1 MKVAERL
8 LFRNQWISLLN
19 DFADLVADKEYVK
32 IKYNDW
38 RALAKPVASYVGLEL
53 CSGLDGV
60 PNIFIQHGTHNPIML
75 KANDGSLGN
84 FLFNN
89 IFSKEEQ
96 TMAYGYDSTKAVSTA
111 SSSSTVSALD
121 LKADYNGTHVS
132 DNSTTTL
139 TDTVTIAG
147 DFISTSNKTYQ
158 LNIDGYGNTQVDNGT
173 TWSNIGTTDSIGIA
187 DRTDELANKI
197 DQRPTFNDVNKMIDD
212 KMKEKENVNM
222 KGFNFDFGPCG
233 NTVRLSMYGM
243 AIQNISGEWVSYN
256 PDSHEII
263 NVDVF
268 SMADGGKYIY
278 KMPVAIADVKIG
290 DIVIHNRVPM
300 FVTAVNENGTFD
312 VIDVRAGET
321 KTVIPTRSPFGFN
334 FMTKIVS
341 LFNDLIPPDK
351 NNPFGNMWMF
361 AMLSDDKS
369 FDIKDMIMISMMT
382 GKNNLIGDMN
392 PMMLMLMMDD
402 NSEKNDWLMPLMLM
416 NQSHTY

>member
-1 MKVAERL
+1 MKEVAERL
-8 LFRNQWISLLN
+8 FSRNQWLIVIN
-19 DFADLVADKEYVK
+19 DFANLVADKEYVK
-32 IKYNDW
+32 INSNDW
-38 RALAKPVASYVGLEL
+38 HTLSKTMASKVGLEL
-53 CSGLDGV
+53 CSGLSGV
-60 PNIFIQHGTHNPIML
+60 PTIFIQAGAHETIRL
-75 KANDGSLGN
+75 EANDNSLGD

-89 IFSKEEQ
+89 IFNKEEQ
-96 TMAYGYDSTKAVSTA
+96 AMAYGNAVSTCGA
-111 SSSSTVSALD
+111 VSA
-121 LKADYNGTHVS
+121 A
-132 DNSTTTL
+132 TL
-139 TDTVTIAG
+139 T
-147 DFISTSNKTYQ
+147 
-158 LNIDGYGNTQVDNGT
+158 NTGT
-173 TWSNIGTTDSIGIA
+173 TGIV
-187 DRTDELANKI
+187 DRTDELADKI
-197 DQRPTFNDVNKMIDD
+197 NQCPTFNDVNEMINN

-290 DIVIHNRVPM
+290 DIVIHSRVPM

-341 LFNDLIPPDK
+341 LFSGLTTPDK
-351 NNPFGNMWMF
+351 
-361 AMLSDDKS
+361 LS
-369 FDIKDMIMISMMT
+369 
-382 GKNNLIGDMN
+382 LI
-392 PMMLMLMMDD
+392 
-402 NSEKNDWLMPLMLM
+402 
-416 NQSHTY
+416 HI

>member
-1 MKVAERL
+1 MKVAKRL
-8 LFRNQWISLLN
+8 FSRDQWLSLLN

-32 IKYNDW
+32 INSNDW
-38 RALAKPVASYVGLEL
+38 HTLSKTMASKVGLEL
-53 CSGLDGV
+53 CSGLSGI
-60 PNIFIQHGTHNPIML
+60 PTIFIQAGAHEAIRL
-75 KANDGSLGN
+75 EANDNSLGD
-84 FLFNN
+84 FLFDN
-89 IFSKEEQ
+89 IFNKEEQ
-96 TMAYGYDSTKAVSTA
+96 VMAYSNAVFTCD
-111 SSSSTVSALD
+111 TV
-121 LKADYNGTHVS
+121 
-132 DNSTTTL
+132 STTTL
-139 TDTVTIAG
+139 TNTSTITG
-147 DFISTSNKTYQ
+147 DSINTTKTYQ
-158 LNIDGYGNTQVDNGT
+158 LNIDGTNWNNTGT
-173 TWSNIGTTDSIGIA
+173 IGTVDHI
-187 DRTDELANKI
+187 DELTDKI
-197 DQRPTFNDVNKMIDD
+197 NQRPTFKDVNKMIDD

-222 KGFNFDFGPCG
+222 KGFNFDFGPCD

-290 DIVIHNRVPM
+290 DIIIHSRVPM

-334 FMTKIVS
+334 FMTKIIS
-341 LFNDLIPPDK
+341 LFSGLTTPDK

-369 FDIKDMIMISMMT
+369 FDVKDMMMISMMT

-392 PMMLMLMMDD
+392 PMMMMLMMSD

-416 NQSHTY
+416 NSSLMNQPYTCQCTKPADEVKQI

>member
-8 LFRNQWISLLN
+8 FSRNQWISLLN
-19 DFADLVADKEYVK
+19 HFADLVADKEYVK
-32 IKYNDW
+32 INYKDW
-38 RALAKPVASYVGLEL
+38 RSISKPAASDVGLEL

-60 PNIFIQHGTHNPIML
+60 PNIFIHYGAHDQIML
-75 KANDGSLGN
+75 EADDSSLGD

-96 TMAYGYDSTKAVSTA
+96 VMAYSYDNITAA
-111 SSSSTVSALD
+111 SSSSTVSALN
-121 LKADYNGTHVS
+121 LKSNYDGTHVS
-132 DNSTTTL
+132 NKYDNSATT
-139 TDTVTIAG
+139 TDTVTITG
-147 DFISTSNKTYQ
+147 DSISTSNKTYQ
-158 LNIDGYGNTQVDNGT
+158 LNIDGYDNTQVYDWT
-173 TWSNIGTTDSIGIA
+173 TWSNIGTTGNIGIV

-290 DIVIHNRVPM
+290 DIVIHSRVPM

-312 VIDVRAGET
+312 VIDVHAGET

-334 FMTKIVS
+334 FMTKIIS
-341 LFNDLIPPDK
+341 LFDGMTTPDK

-369 FDIKDMIMISMMT
+369 FDIKDMMMISMMT

-392 PMMLMLMMDD
+392 PMMMMLMMSD

-416 NQSHTY
+416 NQSHTC

>member
-1 MKVAERL
+1 MKVAERI
-8 LFRNQWISLLN
+8 FSRDQWLNLLN
-19 DFADLVADKEYVK
+19 DFSDLVADKKYTK
-32 IKYNDW
+32 INYDDW
-38 RALAKPVASYVGLEL
+38 RILSKPVSTNVVLEL
-53 CSGLDGV
+53 SSGLIGI
-60 PNIFIQHGTHNPIML
+60 PIIFIQSGAHTLISVE
-75 KANDGSLGN
+75 ANDGSLGD
-84 FLFNN
+84 FLFENVFN
-89 IFSKEEQ
+89 KEEQ
-96 TMAYGYDSTKAVSTA
+96 AISMNNSSIDTQ
-111 SSSSTVSALD
+111 SSSITYENIVLTQGNNYYS
-121 LKADYNGTHVS
+121 
-132 DNSTTTL
+132 NSTTT
-139 TDTVTIAG
+139 VG
-147 DFISTSNKTYQ
+147 DITGVRVSDKTQ
-158 LNIDGYGNTQVDNGT
+158 
-173 TWSNIGTTDSIGIA
+173 
-187 DRTDELANKI
+187 ELEDKI
-197 DQRPTFNDVNKMIDD
+197 NQCPTFNNVNKMIDD

-290 DIVIHNRVPM
+290 DIVIHSRVPM

-341 LFNDLIPPDK
+341 LFSGLTTPDK

-369 FDIKDMIMISMMT
+369 FDVKDMMMISMMT

-392 PMMLMLMMDD
+392 PMMMMLMMSD

-416 NQSHTY
+416 NSSLMNQPYTCQCTKSADEVKQI

>member
-8 LFRNQWISLLN
+8 FSRNQWLSLLN

-32 IKYNDW
+32 INNNDW
-38 RALAKPVASYVGLEL
+38 RALLAKPVASDVGLEL

-60 PNIFIQHGTHNPIML
+60 PNIFIQYCAHNIIRL
-75 KANDGSLGN
+75 EANDNSLGD
-84 FLFNN
+84 FLFYN
-89 IFSKEEQ
+89 IFNKEEQ
-96 TMAYGYDSTKAVSTA
+96 AMAYDNAVSTC
-111 SSSSTVSALD
+111 
-121 LKADYNGTHVS
+121 
-132 DNSTTTL
+132 
-139 TDTVTIAG
+139 DT
-147 DFISTSNKTYQ
+147 ISTNAATITGDSINTTKTYQ
-158 LNIDGYGNTQVDNGT
+158 LNIDGTTWNNTGT
-173 TWSNIGTTDSIGIA
+173 TGIV
-187 DRTDELANKI
+187 DRTDELTHKI
-197 DQRPTFNDVNKMIDD
+197 NQRPTFNDVNKMIDN

-222 KGFNFDFGPCG
+222 KGFNFDFGPCTG
-233 NTVRLSMYGM
+233 DQVRLSMYGL
-243 AIQNISGEWVSYN
+243 AVKNISGEWVSYN

-268 SMADGGKYIY
+268 SMADGGKYVY

-290 DIVIHNRVPM
+290 DIVIHSRVPM

-341 LFNDLIPPDK
+341 LFSGLTTPDK

-369 FDIKDMIMISMMT
+369 FDVKDMMMINMMT
-382 GKNNLIGDMN
+382 GKNNLIGDIN
-392 PMMLMLMMDD
+392 PMMMMLMINN

-416 NQSHTY
+416 NSSLMNQPHTCQCTKPAAEVKQI

>member
-8 LFRNQWISLLN
+8 FSRNQWLSLLN

-32 IKYNDW
+32 INSNDW
-38 RALAKPVASYVGLEL
+38 RTLLAKPVASDVGLEL
-53 CSGLDGV
+53 CSGLDGI
-60 PNIFIQHGTHNPIML
+60 PNIFIQYCAHNIIRL
-75 KANDGSLGN
+75 EANDNSLGD
-84 FLFNN
+84 FLFDN
-89 IFSKEEQ
+89 IFNKEEQ
-96 TMAYGYDSTKAVSTA
+96 AMAYGNAVSTCD
-111 SSSSTVSALD
+111 TVSTNTATITGD
-121 LKADYNGTHVS
+121 S
-132 DNSTTTL
+132 ISTT
-139 TDTVTIAG
+139 
-147 DFISTSNKTYQ
+147 KTYQ
-158 LNIDGYGNTQVDNGT
+158 LNIDGYGNVDGT
-173 TWSNIGTTDSIGIA
+173 TWINTDTTGSI
-187 DRTDELANKI
+187 DRTDELTDKI
-197 DQRPTFNDVNKMIDD
+197 NQRPTFNDVNKMIDD
-212 KMKEKENVNM
+212 KMKEKENINM

-290 DIVIHNRVPM
+290 DIVIHSRVPM

-341 LFNDLIPPDK
+341 LFSGLTTPDK

-369 FDIKDMIMISMMT
+369 FDVKDMMMISMMT

-392 PMMLMLMMDD
+392 PTMMMLMMSD

-416 NQSHTY
+416 NSSLMKQPYTCQCTKPAAEVKQI

>member
-8 LFRNQWISLLN
+8 FSRNQWLSLLN

-32 IKYNDW
+32 INSNDW
-38 RALAKPVASYVGLEL
+38 RTLSKTMASKIGLEL
-53 CSGLDGV
+53 CSGLNGA
-60 PNIFIQHGTHNPIML
+60 PIIFIQAGAHETIIL
-75 KANDGSLGN
+75 KANDNSLGD
-84 FLFNN
+84 FLFDN
-89 IFSKEEQ
+89 IFNKEEQ
-96 TMAYGYDSTKAVSTA
+96 AMAYGNAVSTCD
-111 SSSSTVSALD
+111 TVSTNTATITGD
-121 LKADYNGTHVS
+121 S
-132 DNSTTTL
+132 ISTT
-139 TDTVTIAG
+139 
-147 DFISTSNKTYQ
+147 KTYQ
-158 LNIDGYGNTQVDNGT
+158 LNIDGYGNVDGT
-173 TWSNIGTTDSIGIA
+173 TWINTDTTGSI
-187 DRTDELANKI
+187 DRTDELTDKI
-197 DQRPTFNDVNKMIDD
+197 NQRPTFNDVNKMIDD
-212 KMKEKENVNM
+212 KMKEKENINM

-290 DIVIHNRVPM
+290 DIVIHSRVPM

-341 LFNDLIPPDK
+341 LFSGLTTPDK

-369 FDIKDMIMISMMT
+369 FDVKDMMMISMMT

-392 PMMLMLMMDD
+392 PTMMMLMMSD

-416 NQSHTY
+416 NSSLMKQPYTCQCTKPAAEVKQI

>member
-1 MKVAERL
+1 MKVAERI
-8 LFRNQWISLLN
+8 FSRDQWLNLLN
-19 DFADLVADKEYVK
+19 DFSDLVADKKYTK
-32 IKYNDW
+32 INYDDW
-38 RALAKPVASYVGLEL
+38 RILSKPVSTNVVLEL
-53 CSGLDGV
+53 SSGLIGI
-60 PNIFIQHGTHNPIML
+60 PIIFIQSGAHTLISVE
-75 KANDGSLGN
+75 ANDGSLGD
-84 FLFNN
+84 FLFENVFN
-89 IFSKEEQ
+89 KEEQ
-96 TMAYGYDSTKAVSTA
+96 AMSMNISSIDLDTASTVALNGVLSTA
-111 SSSSTVSALD
+111 TIQGNNYYS
-121 LKADYNGTHVS
+121 
-132 DNSTTTL
+132 NSTTT
-139 TDTVTIAG
+139 VG
-147 DFISTSNKTYQ
+147 DITGMSVSDKTQ
-158 LNIDGYGNTQVDNGT
+158 
-173 TWSNIGTTDSIGIA
+173 
-187 DRTDELANKI
+187 ELEDKI
-197 DQRPTFNDVNKMIDD
+197 NQRPTFNNVNKMIDD

-290 DIVIHNRVPM
+290 DIVIHSRVPM

-341 LFNDLIPPDK
+341 LFSGLTTPDK

-369 FDIKDMIMISMMT
+369 FDVKDMMMISMMT

-392 PMMLMLMMDD
+392 PMMMMLMMSD

-416 NQSHTY
+416 NSSLMNQPYTCQCTKSADEVKQI

>member
-1 MKVAERL
+1 MRVTKRL
-8 LFRNQWISLLN
+8 FSRDQWLSLLN

-32 IKYNDW
+32 INNNDW
-38 RALAKPVASYVGLEL
+38 RTLLAKPIVSDVGLEL

-60 PNIFIQHGTHNPIML
+60 PNIFIQYCAHNIIRL
-75 KANDGSLGN
+75 EANDNSLGD
-84 FLFNN
+84 FLFYN
-89 IFSKEEQ
+89 IFNKEEQ
-96 TMAYGYDSTKAVSTA
+96 AMAYGNAVSTCGV
-111 SSSSTVSALD
+111 VSA
-121 LKADYNGTHVS
+121 A
-132 DNSTTTL
+132 TL
-139 TDTVTIAG
+139 TNTDTT
-147 DFISTSNKTYQ
+147 
-158 LNIDGYGNTQVDNGT
+158 
-173 TWSNIGTTDSIGIA
+173 GII
-187 DRTDELANKI
+187 DRTDELEDKI
-197 DQRPTFNDVNKMIDD
+197 NQRPTFNDVNEMINN
-212 KMKEKENVNM
+212 KMKEKENINM

-290 DIVIHNRVPM
+290 DIVIHSRVPM

-341 LFNDLIPPDK
+341 LFSGLTTPDK

-369 FDIKDMIMISMMT
+369 FDVKDMMMISMMT

-392 PMMLMLMMDD
+392 PMMMMLMMSD

-416 NQSHTY
+416 NSSLMNQPYTCQCTKPADEVKQI

>member
-1 MKVAERL
+1 MKEVAERL
-8 LFRNQWISLLN
+8 FSRNQWLIVIN
-19 DFADLVADKEYVK
+19 DFANLVADKEYVK
-32 IKYNDW
+32 INSNDW
-38 RALAKPVASYVGLEL
+38 HTLSKTMASKVGLEL
-53 CSGLDGV
+53 CSGLSGV
-60 PNIFIQHGTHNPIML
+60 PTIFIQAGAHETIRL
-75 KANDGSLGN
+75 EANDNSLGD

-89 IFSKEEQ
+89 IFNKEEQ
-96 TMAYGYDSTKAVSTA
+96 AMAYGNAVSTCGA
-111 SSSSTVSALD
+111 VSA
-121 LKADYNGTHVS
+121 A
-132 DNSTTTL
+132 TL
-139 TDTVTIAG
+139 T
-147 DFISTSNKTYQ
+147 
-158 LNIDGYGNTQVDNGT
+158 NTGT
-173 TWSNIGTTDSIGIA
+173 TGIV
-187 DRTDELANKI
+187 DRTDELADKI
-197 DQRPTFNDVNKMIDD
+197 NQCPTFNDVNEMINN

-290 DIVIHNRVPM
+290 DIVIHSRVPM

-341 LFNDLIPPDK
+341 LFSGLTTPDK

-369 FDIKDMIMISMMT
+369 FDVKDMMMISMMT

-392 PMMLMLMMDD
+392 PMMMMLMMSD

-416 NQSHTY
+416 NSSLMNQPYTCQCTKSATEVKQI